1 MAVEND
7 VRIWAQDGKI
17 YMTGN
22 ITDERHRDLFIAKL
36 RLDKPEPTFRQRI
49 KRFFVGSGKRCPR
62 KIRPVRMRAARF
74 DALPERCV

>member
-7 VRIWAQDGKI
+7 VRIWAQGGKI

-36 RLDKPEPTFRQRI
+36 RLDKPEPTLDEINAEIARVR
-49 KRFFVGSGKRCPR
+49 KERRERKALSAVGGVS
-62 KIRPVRMRAARF
+62 
-74 DALPERCV
+74 